1 MLTSFFLYPGNP
13 AGIEVVVEIMLSM
26 LAQNKHILRKVV
38 NCIFKVISEQLTE
51 PALQSILKVL
61 LTEEDSQDDS
71 DDDSDGEDEEDEKE
85 EEDSDSEDEEQE
97 NEVWTKCIYLYLI
110 LSLLC
115 TTRAICANYLRWKLQ
130 NQISI
135 FTYMFYVQKIS
146 NIHAFFK
153 LENYVD
159 WQWTIYKTIF
169 CTGLQWMCMW
179 TLKQKC

>member
-1 MLTSFFLYPGNP
+1 MLTSIFLYPGNP

-97 NEVWTKCIYLYLI
+97 NEV
-110 LSLLC
+110 
-115 TTRAICANYLRWKLQ
+115 
-130 NQISI
+130 
-135 FTYMFYVQKIS
+135 
-146 NIHAFFK
+146 
-153 LENYVD
+153 
-159 WQWTIYKTIF
+159 
-169 CTGLQWMCMW
+169 
-179 TLKQKC
+179 